1 MDSLSA
7 EEILWTYR
15 SMSQHI
21 SCKTA
26 SRLIQIIN
34 QRIISCHCFKYPVKY
49 LLRHPSFYR
58 NRDNV
63 FSIHYP
69 FIKASIY
76 YLLVFIQLIVAINK
90 SDIFNWK
97 NVRRLRW
104 LGVALLLNFISEAVP
119 ALMNDYELSSVFSLS
134 GYSMETSIDS
144 VMLVILGLVS
154 LIVGEVFAIG
164 LKMKEEQD
172 LTI

>member
-1 MDSLSA
+1 M
-7 EEILWTYR
+7 TYYSIFIVYFHSSFR
-15 SMSQHI
+15 HVPG
-21 SCKTA
+21 TVT
-26 SRLIQIIN
+26 
-34 QRIISCHCFKYPVKY
+34 CFTRRKQPT
-49 LLRHPSFYR
+49 
-58 NRDNV
+58 NT
-63 FSIHYP
+63 I
-69 FIKASIY
+69 AAT
-76 YLLVFIQLIVAINK
+76 AINK

>member
-1 MDSLSA
+1 M
-7 EEILWTYR
+7 TYYSIFIVYFHSSFR
-15 SMSQHI
+15 HVPG
-21 SCKTA
+21 TVT
-26 SRLIQIIN
+26 
-34 QRIISCHCFKYPVKY
+34 CFIRRKQPT
-49 LLRHPSFYR
+49 
-58 NRDNV
+58 NT
-63 FSIHYP
+63 I
-69 FIKASIY
+69 AAT
-76 YLLVFIQLIVAINK
+76 AINK

>member
-49 LLRHPSFYR
+49 LLRHHSFYR

-76 YLLVFIQLIVAINK
+76 YLLVFIQLIVVISVYYQPLSPPDAIPSPPNPP
-90 SDIFNWK
+90 
-97 NVRRLRW
+97 NVPVLPHQSQ
-104 LGVALLLNFISEAVP
+104 VNVSPV
-119 ALMNDYELSSVFSLS
+119 LMLQF
-134 GYSMETSIDS
+134 
-144 VMLVILGLVS
+144 
-154 LIVGEVFAIG
+154 
-164 LKMKEEQD
+164 KC
-172 LTI
+172 